1 MKTELPN
8 VSKNEPQNFGSLST
22 CIYYCV
28 VKLLDWH
35 TCLLSLEK
43 LKIQMC

>member
-22 CIYYCV
+22 CII
-28 VKLLDWH
+28 LL
-35 TCLLSLEK
+35 CFKAFRLAYLSF
-43 LKIQMC
+43 MYTTSS